1 MWAGW
6 PAANE
11 PMGPGKRAR
20 WEAGAAGGKK
30 KYREETKKV
39 PGTQK
44 ANISKG

>member
-6 PAANE
+6 SAAKE
-11 PMGPGKRAR
+11 PMGPGKIAR
-20 WEAGAAGGKK
+20 REAGVAGRKR